1 MVYARLILMRL
12 FKAVIVLFLI
22 VIFNF
27 LLIQLAPGDPAAILA
42 GEAGAADQEFLNQL
56 RERFGLNEPITT
68 QLYRKFSSNPDDEH
82 LENLLKYILIN
93 ILTIQIKY
101 ILTIQLITI

>member
-42 GEAGAADQEFLNQL
+42 GEAGAADQVCQPAARAVWTRSADVRAAVAL
-56 RERFGLNEPITT
+56 RIG
-68 QLYRKFSSNPDDEH
+68 YRH
-82 LENLLKYILIN
+82 ARLWLLLSAWCAR
-93 ILTIQIKY
+93 L
-101 ILTIQLITI
+101 

>member
-42 GEAGAADQEFLNQL
+42 GEAGAADQEFLDQL
-56 RERFGLNEPITT
+56 RELWARPADVCTAVALRVGYRHARF
-68 QLYRKFSSNPDDEH
+68 R
-82 LENLLKYILIN
+82 LLLP
-93 ILTIQIKY
+93 TGRAGV
-101 ILTIQLITI
+101 